1 MSDQQPLTDE
11 SSLRPA
17 EWEYRV
23 LIVDDDPLFA
33 KYLKSLLGSDFLQER
48 ISHRLLR
55 VDLAGSLKE
64 VQGKIKQHYDIIL
77 LDINIPI
84 EKGTPP
90 QRKHGLAI
98 LREIKK
104 MTSETEVIM
113 ISGYGPEVDTIVQA
127 INEGAFY
134 YLDKPFRNELLAALL
149 TRVIEK
155 KESERKAWMDGFTGL
170 YNKAFFEFS
179 LKNEIGKFPKGSE
192 PARRNLN
199 PVSLILL
206 DFDHLKEYNDQY
218 GHLEGDHVIKKIATV
233 IKKTT
238 RGSDIVARNG
248 GDEFGILLVGAD
260 HANALR
266 RAERIRE
273 AVYDYGMEYA
283 KVKQLPMTV
292 SIGVA
297 TFPSRLESAE
307 ALYKAADDAL
317 YASKRSGRN
326 AVHGYAESGELK
338 SFRELVG
345 SESIEHQTPSV
356 P

>member
-1 MSDQQPLTDE
+1 MIDLQQLSDET
-11 SSLRPA
+11 SLKQTA
-17 EWEYRV
+17 WEYRL

-33 KYLKSLLGSDFLQER
+33 KYLKTLLGSDFLLEK
-48 ISHRLLR
+48 ISHRVLE
-55 VDLAGSLKE
+55 VEHAGSMKE
-64 VQGKIKQHYDIIL
+64 ALSKIKTHFDIVL
-77 LDINIPI
+77 LDINIPL
-84 EKGTPP
+84 EEGAAP
-90 QRKHGLAI
+90 QRKHGLTV

-104 MTSETEVIM
+104 SSSETEVIM

-179 LKNEIGKFPKGSE
+179 LKNEVDKFPKDDA
-192 PARRNLN
+192 PARRRLS

-218 GHLEGDHVIKKIATV
+218 GHLEGDFVIKKIAAV
-233 IKKTT
+233 IKQTT

-248 GDEFGILLVGAD
+248 GDEFAILLVGAD
-260 HANALR
+260 HAQALR
-266 RAERIRE
+266 RAERIRK
-273 AVYDYGMEYA
+273 AVYKYGMEYA
-283 KVKQLPMTV
+283 KVKDLPMTV

-297 TFPSRLESAE
+297 TFPSCLESVD

-338 SFRELVG
+338 FFQELVG
-345 SESIEHQTPSV
+345 SESVEHQIPSV

>member
-1 MSDQQPLTDE
+1 MIDLQQLSDGT
-11 SSLRPA
+11 SLRQTA
-17 EWEYRV
+17 WEYRV
-23 LIVDDDPLFA
+23 LVVDDDPPVVEYIKRF
-33 KYLKSLLGSDFLQER
+33 LGSDFLQKR
-48 ISHRLLR
+48 ISHRALR
-55 VDLAGSLKE
+55 VEQAGSVKE
-64 VQGKIKQHYDIIL
+64 VLSKIKAHYDIVL
-77 LDINIPI
+77 LDIVIPLD
-84 EKGTPP
+84 EGTLP
-90 QRKHGLAI
+90 QEKHGLTI

-104 MTSETEVIM
+104 MAPETEVLI
-113 ISGYGPEVDTIVQA
+113 ISGCSPEVDTIVQA

-179 LKNEIGKFPKGSE
+179 LKKEIGKFPKGSE
-192 PARRNLN
+192 PTRRHLN

-218 GHLEGDHVIKKIATV
+218 GHLEGDDVIKKIAAI
-233 IKKTT
+233 IKKKT
-238 RGSDIVARNG
+238 RGSDIMARNG
-248 GDEFGILLVGAD
+248 GDEFGLLMVGAD

-266 RAERIRE
+266 RAERMRQ

-283 KVKQLPMTV
+283 KVKQPPMTV
-292 SIGVA
+292 SVGVA
-297 TFPSRLESAE
+297 TFPSFLESAD

-338 SFRELVG
+338 SFQELVG

>member
-1 MSDQQPLTDE
+1 MSDLHPLSDE
-11 SSLRPA
+11 SSLRQT

-33 KYLKSLLGSDFLQER
+33 KYLKSLLGSDFLLER

-64 VQGKIKQHYDIIL
+64 VQGKIKQHYDIVL

-84 EKGTPP
+84 EEGTPP

-104 MTSETEVIM
+104 MASETEVIM
-113 ISGYGPEVDTIVQA
+113 ISGYGPEVDTVVQA

-179 LKNEIGKFPKGSE
+179 LKNEIGKFPKGGA

-218 GHLEGDHVIKKIATV
+218 GHLEGDHVIKKIAAV

-260 HANALR
+260 HPNALR

-292 SIGVA
+292 SVGVA
-297 TFPSRLESAE
+297 TFPSCLESAE

-326 AVHGYAESGELK
+326 AVHGYAESGELR
-338 SFRELVG
+338 SFQELVG
-345 SESIEHQTPSV
+345 PESIEHQPSSAT
-356 P
+356 

>member
-1 MSDQQPLTDE
+1 MMDLQQVSDRT
-11 SSLRPA
+11 SLRQTA
-17 EWEYRV
+17 WEYRI

-33 KYLKSLLGSDFLQER
+33 KFLKSLLGSDFLLER
-48 ISHRLLR
+48 ISHRVLR
-55 VDLAGSLKE
+55 VEQAGSTKE
-64 VQGKIKQHYDIIL
+64 ALSKFKQHYDIVL
-77 LDINIPI
+77 LDINIPL
-84 EKGTPP
+84 EEGTPP
-90 QRKHGLAI
+90 QRKYGLTV
-98 LREIKK
+98 LRAIKK
-104 MTSETEVIM
+104 MAPETEVIM
-113 ISGYGPEVDTIVQA
+113 ISGYGPEVDIIVQA
-127 INEGAFY
+127 IDEGAFY

-155 KESERKAWMDGFTGL
+155 KESDRKAWVDGFTGL

-179 LKNEIGKFPKGSE
+179 LKNEIGKFPKGRE
-192 PARRNLN
+192 PARRHLN

-218 GHLEGDHVIKKIATV
+218 GHLEGDYVIKKIAAV
-233 IKKTT
+233 IKQTT

-326 AVHGYAESGELK
+326 AVHGYAESGELR
-338 SFRELVG
+338 SFQELVG
-345 SESIEHQTPSV
+345 SEPVEHQTPSV